1 MTALLFYGDTERSPA
16 MRHELPVT
24 IGDPFLLGVVDG
36 RLHVMASGLE
46 RARIEAAAPD
56 AVLHDYD
63 ELGFRE
69 LLESGMS
76 RHELEL
82 ELASRAAAAMG
93 IRAATADPDMPVA
106 VADRLRADG
115 VVLHLDDDAISARRR
130 VKSAPELAGTR
141 RAQIAAEAGMSAAAG
156 LLRRSDRDGDRLKL
170 DGEVLT
176 AEAVRAAVRDVC
188 QAHGAPAPPDII
200 VSSPWSGYGH
210 DPGSGPLPADL
221 PIVIDLWPRDETSG
235 CWADMT
241 RTFVVGEISEQVRS
255 MESLV
260 LEAFERARD
269 AVAPGITGRAL
280 HDLVCDVFEPAGY
293 RTQRN
298 GPGEDP
304 NEGFQFSLGHGVGLA
319 VHEPPGLG
327 RTGHDALVAGDV
339 IAIEPGLW
347 VREVGEVRF
356 EDLLLV
362 TEDGCETLTQVPV
375 RPQPLVPH
383 EHQYAQRRARTHPGG
398 ARPGGGVGR
407 RRGRR
412 LPIGRKGGCDRLDG
426 GRRSRPG
433 STAWCSDTSFQGTRP
448 SFFPAVLDSSTSS
461 RSGTGWQIL
470 QAGSTPHTAHWWLP
484 TRPERASRCSYRR
497 RIRGRSGSSKSSG
510 VGWVGGGSTET
521 RNCEIFGSS
530 SGSGLVGAAVRL
542 ALASSS

>member
-1 MTALLFYGDTERSPA
+1 MNALLFYGDTERSPA

-24 IGDPFLLGVVDG
+24 IGDPFLLGIVDG

-46 RARIEAAAPD
+46 RTRIEAAAPD
-56 AVLHDYD
+56 AVIHDYD

-69 LLESGMS
+69 LLESGIS

-93 IRAATADPDMPVA
+93 VRAAIADPDMPVA

-115 VVLHLDDDAISARRR
+115 IVLNLDDEAIAGRRR

-141 RAQIAAEAGMSAAAG
+141 RAQVAAEAGMSAAAA
-156 LLRRSDRDGDRLKL
+156 LLRRSDRDGDRLEL

-176 AEAVRAAVRDVC
+176 AETVRAAVRDAC
-188 QAHGAPAPPDII
+188 QAHAAPTPPDII
-200 VSSPWSGYGH
+200 VSSPWSGFGH

-221 PIVIDLWPRDETSG
+221 PIVIDLWPRDEMSG

-241 RTFVVGEISEQVRS
+241 RTFVVGEISEEVRS

-260 LEAFERARD
+260 LDAIERARE
-269 AVAPGITGRAL
+269 AVAPGITGREL

-304 NEGFQFSLGHGVGLA
+304 KEGFQFSLGHGVGLA

-327 RTGHDALVAGDV
+327 RTGHGPLVAGDV

-347 VREVGEVRF
+347 VREIGEVRF

-362 TEDGCETLTQVPV
+362 TEDGSETLTQYPYDLS
-375 RPQPLVPH
+375 P
-383 EHQYAQRRARTHPGG
+383 
-398 ARPGGGVGR
+398 
-407 RRGRR
+407 
-412 LPIGRKGGCDRLDG
+412 
-426 GRRSRPG
+426 
-433 STAWCSDTSFQGTRP
+433 
-448 SFFPAVLDSSTSS
+448 
-461 RSGTGWQIL
+461 
-470 QAGSTPHTAHWWLP
+470 
-484 TRPERASRCSYRR
+484 
-497 RIRGRSGSSKSSG
+497 
-510 VGWVGGGSTET
+510 
-521 RNCEIFGSS
+521 
-530 SGSGLVGAAVRL
+530 
-542 ALASSS
+542 

>member
-24 IGDPFLLGVVDG
+24 IGDAFLLGIVDG
-36 RLHVMASGLE
+36 RLHVMASALD
-46 RARIEAAAPD
+46 RTRIEGAAPD

-76 RHELEL
+76 RHEVEL

-93 IRAATADPDMPVA
+93 IREATADPDMPVA

-115 VVLHLDDDAISARRR
+115 IVLDLDDDAIAARRR

-141 RAQIAAEAGMSAAAG
+141 RAQIAAEAGMSAAAA

-176 AEAVRAAVRDVC
+176 SEAVRAAVRDVC

-200 VSSPWSGYGH
+200 VSSPWSGFGH

-221 PIVIDLWPRDETSG
+221 PIVIDLWPRDEESG

-241 RTFVVGEISEQVRS
+241 RTFVVGEISEQVRA
-255 MESLV
+255 MEALV
-260 LEAFERARD
+260 VEAIEKARE
-269 AVAPGITGRAL
+269 AVAPGITGREL

-327 RTGHDALVAGDV
+327 RTGRGPLVVGDV
-339 IAIEPGLW
+339 IALEPGLW
-347 VREVGEVRF
+347 LREIGEVRF

-362 TEDGCETLTQVPV
+362 TEDGSETLTQYPYDLS
-375 RPQPLVPH
+375 P
-383 EHQYAQRRARTHPGG
+383 
-398 ARPGGGVGR
+398 
-407 RRGRR
+407 
-412 LPIGRKGGCDRLDG
+412 
-426 GRRSRPG
+426 
-433 STAWCSDTSFQGTRP
+433 
-448 SFFPAVLDSSTSS
+448 
-461 RSGTGWQIL
+461 
-470 QAGSTPHTAHWWLP
+470 
-484 TRPERASRCSYRR
+484 
-497 RIRGRSGSSKSSG
+497 
-510 VGWVGGGSTET
+510 
-521 RNCEIFGSS
+521 
-530 SGSGLVGAAVRL
+530 
-542 ALASSS
+542 

>member
-115 VVLHLDDDAISARRR
+115 VVLQLDDDAISARRR

-141 RAQIAAEAGMSAAAG
+141 RAQVAAEAGMSAAAG

-260 LEAFERARD
+260 LEAFELARD

-362 TEDGCETLTQVPV
+362 TEDGGETLTQYPYDLS
-375 RPQPLVPH
+375 P
-383 EHQYAQRRARTHPGG
+383 
-398 ARPGGGVGR
+398 
-407 RRGRR
+407 
-412 LPIGRKGGCDRLDG
+412 
-426 GRRSRPG
+426 
-433 STAWCSDTSFQGTRP
+433 
-448 SFFPAVLDSSTSS
+448 
-461 RSGTGWQIL
+461 
-470 QAGSTPHTAHWWLP
+470 
-484 TRPERASRCSYRR
+484 
-497 RIRGRSGSSKSSG
+497 
-510 VGWVGGGSTET
+510 
-521 RNCEIFGSS
+521 
-530 SGSGLVGAAVRL
+530 
-542 ALASSS
+542 